1 MDFCFFIG
9 SLYSYLAVMRVGEA
23 ARRTGVTARWRPFSV
38 RAIMIEQNNVPR
50 TNPVKMRYIW
60 RDVERRAARYGPPFR
75 PGLPFPVDPQALA
88 NRAALVAAEEG
99 WCERF
104 AVDTFRRWFAEHQ
117 APGEPQALEPRLL
130 APAESAEVVP
140 GRRPPRRSDRMG

>member
-1 MDFCFFIG
+1 MMVMCMKEKFWQRLCELIERPA
-9 SLYSYLAVMRVGEA
+9 LARDPRYA
-23 ARRTGVTARWRPFSV
+23 AFADR
-38 RAIMIEQNNVPR
+38 
-50 TNPVKMRYIW
+50 
-60 RDVERRAARYGPPFR
+60 
-75 PGLPFPVDPQALA
+75 LA